1 MVQFLLSFLRGLYKV
16 YFIMMLIVS
25 LIVIFAS
32 VKSNNCWGVA
42 VGLVLLLLSPLIDKE
57 N

>member
-1 MVQFLLSFLRGLYKV
+1 LVQFLLSFLRGLYKV

-25 LIVIFAS
+25 IGVIFAS
-32 VKSNNCWGVA
+32 VKSNNSWGVA